1 MQFVAMSATAEAAV
15 FPAAVFA
22 VNLVFSKIFL
32 FFQPL
37 VAANRSLTTNT
48 QLEKN
53 ECFWKQL
60 PGAIIKQLS
69 TFATHQCILPRKHQ
83 N

>member
-1 MQFVAMSATAEAAV
+1 MSATAKAAV
-15 FPAAVFA
+15 FPAAMFA
-22 VNLVFSKIFL
+22 VNLVFPKIFL

-53 ECFWKQL
+53 ECF
-60 PGAIIKQLS
+60 
-69 TFATHQCILPRKHQ
+69 
-83 N
+83 